1 MPGTVRPKP
10 VAGEVM
16 GPSGEP
22 TTVVLISGHVVKLP
36 S

>member
-22 TTVVLISGHVVKLP
+22 TTVVSLNGYVVKLP
-36 S
+36 P